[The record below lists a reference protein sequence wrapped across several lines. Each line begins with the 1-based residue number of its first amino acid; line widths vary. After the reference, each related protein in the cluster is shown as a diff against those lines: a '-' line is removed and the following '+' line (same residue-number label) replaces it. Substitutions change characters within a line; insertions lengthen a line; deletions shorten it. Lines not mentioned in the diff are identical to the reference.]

1 MHAARQYGKENAQP
15 VRTCPCPASDS
26 YPMRMLAL
34 PATPRTPRPLADGRA
49 ATGQPR
55 VPSCPPPSPV
65 RAQLPAPRPPCA
77 GWAVPYTTYN
87 VSGLTHRAHGA
98 EVRRGQELRD

>member
-65 RAQLPAPRPPCA
+65 RAQLPAPPPAPCA
-77 GWAVPYTTYN
+77 LA
-87 VSGLTHRAHGA
+87 GLAPTLQTMLVG
-98 EVRRGQELRD
+98 